1 MNDQNV
7 EPRNVI
13 ADQQGRARH
22 YWRAAHLEVDAPNAQ
37 ELHGP
42 HLHARIALLL
52 AQLGKPKVNGEPPH
66 QHVPK
71 ATQQFKS
78 CTHF

>member
-7 EPRNVI
+7 QPRNVI
-13 ADQQGRARH
+13 ANQKRRARH
-22 YWRAAHLEVDAPNAQ
+22 NWLAANFQINAPNPQ
-37 ELHGP
+37 QLHGP
-42 HLHARIALLL
+42 HLHACIALLL

-78 CTHF
+78 CTHL